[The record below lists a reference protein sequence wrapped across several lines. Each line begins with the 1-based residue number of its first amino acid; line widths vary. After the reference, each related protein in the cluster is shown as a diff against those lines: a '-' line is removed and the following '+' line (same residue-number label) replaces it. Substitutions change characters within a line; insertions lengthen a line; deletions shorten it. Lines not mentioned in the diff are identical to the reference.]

1 MARWRAG
8 LLLLLL
14 SLAGL
19 AVLHLTLGTT
29 TIDVTAA
36 VFPTHPTS
44 PTPMDTSALLPTS
57 ASTTETTTPPSNRET
72 GAATLERSSTA
83 LWTSSASSP
92 TTPPPTA
99 PAQTDTS
106 SEPLKTPSDTTS
118 NPNTITS
125 IPETTSYHSQPV
137 GTTARTTRDIS
148 TLTKESDLCTSTVP
162 ETSSAAT
169 GTEPSSPVTDS
180 TPTTEAALSTP
191 ADLSTT
197 LPVCPTPTS
206 NTSASLFVS
215 LRLTIPLDLGNT
227 TVQEMVL
234 SKLRVDLQTRFPC
247 AGLAVGWRGKKRI

>member
-169 GTEPSSPVTDS
+169 G
-180 TPTTEAALSTP
+180 
-191 ADLSTT
+191 
-197 LPVCPTPTS
+197 
-206 NTSASLFVS
+206 ASLFVS